1 MDVKKVCY
9 NCFRELGDSDIR
21 CPGCGYDPSDDVGK
35 FPMAL
40 PHGTILAGK
49 YITGRVLGQGGF
61 GITYVAQDY
70 KTKQLVAMKEYLP
83 DTMAAR
89 GANHT
94 VTAYTGSAGENFNYG
109 KDCFLEEA
117 KTLAEFI
124 GNENIVR
131 VFSYFEEY
139 GTAYFAME
147 YIEGESFQ
155 DYIKS
160 HGGKISW
167 EDATRFLLPVM
178 DALAAVHNK
187 GIIHRDVTPDNI
199 YITKEGVVKL
209 LDFGAARYSLGDKSR
224 SLDVVLKHGFA
235 PKEQYTRHGRQGPYT
250 DVYTVGASFYF
261 ALTGK
266 KPPDAIDRIEE
277 DNLMPPTSLGIAIS
291 AAAEDAILK
300 ALSIQPQE
308 RFQTMS
314 DFKAALL
321 GTVPEG
327 QAGTGAVKE
336 IVFDQT
342 PKPAAG
348 VGVASNAPVVNPAAG
363 GASAPAAHGSEPA
376 TNGTSNSV
384 AHTSGNK
391 RIYVIGGIIV
401 GIIVVL
407 LVVIII
413 LLAGKKQTPNAL
425 PEGSSTVISDSTV
438 VGDAEEQGAVVGGSE
453 GENTIIDQSEEEPVE
468 EESVEEETED
478 DSEDDYYDESEDD
491 YYDDSEDDYYDESED
506 DYYDESEDD
515 YYHRS
520 YDDELDKW
528 AEYGEWDLYATGW
541 IFYYVDTYELT
552 ENDVHYLE
560 EYYEYEYWPSN
571 AKNGTDRDT
580 IQMLINEI
588 YAHHGYHFSDENLQD
603 YFNDMSWY
611 YDEGYSLDE
620 AKESMNE
627 VEKKNL
633 KLLEKMRNN

>member
-1 MDVKKVCY
+1 MEAKKICY
-9 NCFRELGDSDIR
+9 NCFREISDSGMV
-21 CPGCGYDPSDDVGK
+21 CPVCGYNPANDEGK

-70 KTKQLVAMKEYLP
+70 KSKQLVAMKEYLP
-83 DTMAAR
+83 DTMASR

-131 VFSYFEEY
+131 VYSYFEEY

-167 EDATRFLLPVM
+167 EEATKFLLPVM
-178 DALAAVHNK
+178 DALIAVHSK

-277 DNLMPPTSLGIAIS
+277 DNLIPPTSLGVAIP

-300 ALSIQPQE
+300 ALSIQTQE

-314 DFKAALL
+314 EFKASLL
-321 GTVPEG
+321 GTVASG
-327 QAGTGAVKE
+327 QTNQDGVKE

-342 PKPAAG
+342 PRPAAE
-348 VGVASNAPVVNPAAG
+348 NAAVPNAAVPNPSANDA
-363 GASAPAAHGSEPA
+363 ASAPDAGAVANTGS
-376 TNGTSNSV
+376 N
-384 AHTSGNK
+384 SGNK
-391 RIYVIGGIIV
+391 RVYIIGGVIV
-401 GIIVVL
+401 GVIVVL
-407 LVVIII
+407 LIII
-413 LLAGKKQTPNAL
+413 IVLLAGNNKNPNTVSDDSPVIEENATGKSGSKQV
-425 PEGSSTVISDSTV
+425 EQGVISDDSD
-438 VGDAEEQGAVVGGSE
+438 GQ
-453 GENTIIDQSEEEPVE
+453 NTIIDEWDTEEQEETEEEEP
-468 EESVEEETED
+468 ETNV
-478 DSEDDYYDESEDD
+478 
-491 YYDDSEDDYYDESED
+491 
-506 DYYDESEDD
+506 
-515 YYHRS
+515 
-520 YDDELDKW
+520 W
-528 AEYGEWDLYATGW
+528 GFYGDWDLYDTGW
-541 IFYYVDTYELT
+541 IFIYADEYVLT
-552 ENDVHYLE
+552 EEDVYYLE
-560 EYYEYEYWPSN
+560 EYYSDEYWPDN
-571 AKNGTDRDT
+571 ATNGASRDT
-580 IQMLINEI
+580 IQMLINEM
-588 YAHHGYHFSDENLQD
+588 YASHGYHFNDQNLRE
-603 YFNDMSWY
+603 YFNSEEWY
-611 YDEGYSLDE
+611 TDRGYSLDDT
-620 AKESMNE
+620 KDDMNSI
-627 VEKKNL
+627 EKKNL
-633 KLLEKMRNN
+633 KLLERMRNN